1 MDGRQRGSNSF
12 VVRIW
17 WEESD
22 EVLTWR
28 GWVQHAASG
37 QAHYFQHLVE
47 LLTFVESHTGPLAQ
61 TPDGTFEGRGRE
73 AVVDDG

>member
-17 WEESD
+17 WEEG
-22 EVLTWR
+22 EKVATWR

-37 QAHYFQHLVE
+37 QAHYFQHLVD
-47 LLTFVESHTGPLAQ
+47 LLTFVEAHTGPLAQ
-61 TPDGTFEGRGRE
+61 ASDVKAERAEGE
-73 AVVDDG
+73 VMMDDG